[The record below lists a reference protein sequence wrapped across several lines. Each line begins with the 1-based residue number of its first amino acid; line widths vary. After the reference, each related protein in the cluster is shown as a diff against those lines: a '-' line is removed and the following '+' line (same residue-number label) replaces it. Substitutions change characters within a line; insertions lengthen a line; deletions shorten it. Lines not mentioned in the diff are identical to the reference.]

1 MSALDLL
8 RALGSGVHAGK
19 VGSAT
24 AASAPKAS
32 ATGVDFASL
41 LDQARAGKIA
51 SNVPVRLGDG
61 VRVDLNAEQ
70 LQRLSVAGDQAEA
83 QGAGRAVV
91 LIDGMALSMDVAT
104 RTITGQIDMARG
116 GTLTGV
122 DAVVVASASGSTGV
136 AGVLGPPGAI
146 APASLEAK
154 KPANAA

>member
-19 VGSAT
+19 VGNAT
-24 AASAPKAS
+24 AAPKAS

-51 SNVPVRLGDG
+51 SNIPVRLGDG
-61 VRVDLNAEQ
+61 VGLDLSADQ

-104 RTITGQIDMARG
+104 RTITGQIDLASG

-122 DAVVVASASGSTGV
+122 DAVVVASAPGHTGA
-136 AGVLGPPGAI
+136 AGVLGPPAAI
-146 APASLEAK
+146 APASVDPK
-154 KPANAA
+154 TSSRAA